1 MQTQNL
7 PTEELQNIV
16 GAKNV
21 REATADDAI
30 EGVEPSLVVEPGTI
44 EETSEVMKLASREG
58 LAISPRGGGTKMGL
72 GNLPR
77 QVDLILSTSRMDG
90 IIEHVPGDQI
100 VRAQA
105 GLRLEALQENLA
117 GSDQML
123 GLDPPEEGA
132 TVGGVVAANASGPR
146 RLRYGTVRDLIIGIK
161 VVLADGTVAKAGG
174 KVVKNVAG
182 YDLSKLFTGSLG
194 TLGVIAEANF
204 RLHPIRESARTVF
217 VEVGDHTQI
226 PDVAQALTHSSVS
239 QFVLD
244 ALEMRWEGDRGVIAA
259 LFEGIE
265 PAVEAQ
271 SSAAAE
277 LLRSHGEASVL
288 GKDDGDEFWNSFA
301 RRPWATGDV
310 ALKIG
315 APPADLTAVLDS
327 VLGAAERAGVEAR
340 LSGHAGTGVTFAGL
354 SGEDDGLVDVVE
366 EVREIRVRRGGS
378 VVVQGAPL
386 SIKERLDVWGPV
398 GDYLGLTR
406 RVKEKFDPGY
416 TMNPGRFLGGI

>member
-16 GAKNV
+16 GAQNV
-21 REATADDAI
+21 REATADDTI

-44 EETSEVMKLASREG
+44 EETSEVLKLASREE
-58 LAISPRGGGTKMGL
+58 LAVSPRGGGTKMGL
-72 GNLPR
+72 GNPPR
-77 QVDLILSTSRMDG
+77 QVDLILSTLRMDG

-100 VRAQA
+100 VRAHA
-105 GLRLEALQENLA
+105 GLKLEDLQENLA
-117 GSDQML
+117 GSDQLL
-123 GLDPPEEGA
+123 GVDPPEEGA

-217 VEVGDHTQI
+217 VEVDDHTQI

-277 LLRSHGEASVL
+277 ILRSHGEVKVL

-327 VLGAAERAGVEAR
+327 ILGAAERAGVEAR

-354 SGEDDGLVDVVE
+354 SGEDDGIVDVVE

-378 VVVQGAPL
+378 VVVQEAPL
-386 SIKERLDVWGPV
+386 SIKERLDVWGPA

>member
-16 GAKNV
+16 GAQNV
-21 REATADDAI
+21 REATVEDAI
-30 EGVEPSLVVEPGTI
+30 EGAEPSLVVEPGTI
-44 EETSEVMKLASREG
+44 EETSEVLKLASREG
-58 LAISPRGGGTKMGL
+58 LTVSPRGGGTKMGL
-72 GNLPR
+72 GNPPR
-77 QVDLILSTSRMDG
+77 QVDLILSTLRMDE

-105 GLRLEALQENLA
+105 GVKLEDLQENLA
-117 GSDQML
+117 GSDQLL
-123 GLDPPEEGA
+123 GIDPPEEGA
-132 TVGGVVAANASGPR
+132 TLGGIVAANASGPR
-146 RLRYGTVRDLIIGIK
+146 RLRYGTMRDLIIGIR
-161 VVLADGTVAKAGG
+161 VVLSDGTVAKAGG

-204 RLHPIRESARTVF
+204 RLHPIREFARTVF
-217 VEVGDHTQI
+217 VEVDDHSQI
-226 PDVAQALTHSSVS
+226 PEVAQALTHSSAS

-244 ALEMRWEGDRGVIAA
+244 ALEMRWEGDSGVIAA

-277 LLRSHGEASVL
+277 LLRSHGEANVL
-288 GKDDGDEFWNSFA
+288 GKDDGDEFWDSFA

-315 APPADLTAVLDS
+315 APPADLAAVLDS

-378 VVVQGAPL
+378 VVVQEAPL

>member
-16 GAKNV
+16 GAQNV
-21 REATADDAI
+21 REAAADDAI

-44 EETSEVMKLASREG
+44 EQTSEVMKVASREG
-58 LAISPRGGGTKMGL
+58 LAVSPRGGGTKMGL
-72 GNLPR
+72 GNPPR
-77 QVDLILSTSRMDG
+77 RVDLILSTSRMDE

-105 GLRLEALQENLA
+105 GVKLEDLQENLA
-117 GSDQML
+117 GSDQLL
-123 GLDPPEEGA
+123 GIDALEEGA
-132 TVGGVVAANASGPR
+132 TVGGLVAANSSGPR

-194 TLGVIAEANF
+194 TLGVITEANF

-217 VEVGDHTQI
+217 VEVDDHTQI
-226 PDVAQALTHSSVS
+226 PDVAQAITHSSAS

-277 LLRSHGEASVL
+277 LLRSHGEANVL
-288 GKDDGDEFWNSFA
+288 GKDDGDEFWDSFA

-315 APPADLTAVLDS
+315 APPADLPAVMDS
-327 VLGAAERAGVEAR
+327 VLGAAERAGIEAR

-354 SGEDDGLVDVVE
+354 SGEDDGLVGVVE

-378 VVVQGAPL
+378 VVVQEAPL
-386 SIKERLDVWGPV
+386 SVKERLEVWGPV

-416 TMNPGRFLGGI
+416 TLNPGRFLGGI

>member
-1 MQTQNL
+1 MQTRNL
-7 PTEELQNIV
+7 PTEELHNIV
-16 GAKNV
+16 GAQNV
-21 REATADDAI
+21 REASADDAI

-44 EETSEVMKLASREG
+44 GETSEVMKLASHEG
-58 LAISPRGGGTKMGL
+58 LAVSTRGGGTKMGL
-72 GNLPR
+72 GNPPR
-77 QVDLILSTSRMDG
+77 QVDLILSTLRMDE

-100 VRAQA
+100 VRTQA
-105 GLRLEALQENLA
+105 GVKLEVLQESLA
-117 GSDQML
+117 GSDQLL
-123 GLDPPEEGA
+123 GIDPPEEGA
-132 TVGGVVAANASGPR
+132 TVGGIVAANASGPR

-217 VEVGDHTQI
+217 VEVDDHGQI
-226 PDVAQALTHSSVS
+226 PEVAQAFTHSSFS

-244 ALEMRWEGDRGVIAA
+244 ALEMRWENGRGVIAA

-265 PAVEAQ
+265 LAVEAQ
-271 SSAAAE
+271 SSAATE
-277 LLRSHGEASVL
+277 LLRSYGEVNVL
-288 GKDDGDEFWNSFA
+288 TRDEGDEFWDSFA

-354 SGEDDGLVDVVE
+354 SGGDDGLVDVVE

-378 VVVQGAPL
+378 VVVQEAPL
-386 SIKERLDVWGPV
+386 SIKARLDVWGPT

>member
-16 GAKNV
+16 GAQNV

-44 EETSEVMKLASREG
+44 EEISEVMKLASLSR
-58 LAISPRGGGTKMGL
+58 LAVSPRGGGTKMGF
-72 GNLPR
+72 GNPPR
-77 QVDLILSTSRMDG
+77 QVDLILSTLRMDG
-90 IIEHVPGDQI
+90 IIEHVAGDQI
-100 VRAQA
+100 VRTQA
-105 GLRLEALQENLA
+105 GLKLEDLQESLA
-117 GSDQML
+117 GSDQLL
-123 GLDPPEEGA
+123 GIDPPEEGA

-161 VVLADGTVAKAGG
+161 VVLSDGTVAKAGG

-217 VEVGDHTQI
+217 VEVEDHGQI
-226 PDVAQALTHSSVS
+226 PEVAQALTHSPFS

-244 ALEMRWEGDRGVIAA
+244 ALEMRWERERGVLAA

-271 SSAAAE
+271 SSAATEA
-277 LLRSHGEASVL
+277 LHSYGETRVL
-288 GKDDGDEFWNSFA
+288 DQDDGERFWAHFA
-301 RRPWATGDV
+301 RPPWSKGDV
-310 ALKIG
+310 GLKIG

-327 VLGAAERAGVEAR
+327 VLGAAERAGVEVR

-366 EVREIRVRRGGS
+366 EMREIRVRRGGS
-378 VVVQGAPL
+378 VVVQEAPL
-386 SIKERLDVWGPV
+386 SIKERLDVWGPA
-398 GDYLGLTR
+398 GDYLGLTQ

>member
-1 MQTQNL
+1 MQTQNV

-16 GAKNV
+16 GAENV
-21 REATADDAI
+21 REATAEDAVD
-30 EGVEPSLVVEPGTI
+30 GVEPALVVEPGSI
-44 EETSEVMKLASREG
+44 EETSEVMKLASRGG
-58 LAISPRGGGTKMGL
+58 LAVSPRGGGTKMGL
-72 GNLPR
+72 GNPPR
-77 QVDLILSTSRMDG
+77 RVDLILSTARMNG

-100 VRAQA
+100 VRTQT
-105 GLRLEALQENLA
+105 GLKLQDLQDNLA
-117 GSDQML
+117 ESDQL
-123 GLDPPEEGA
+123 FGVDPPGEGA

-194 TLGVIAEANF
+194 TLGIIAEANF

-217 VEVGDHTQI
+217 LEVDQPTQI
-226 PDVAQALTHSSVS
+226 PQVAQALTHSPLS

-244 ALEMRWEGDRGVIAA
+244 ALEMRWENDRGVIAA

-271 SSAAAE
+271 SSAATE
-277 LLRSHGEASVL
+277 LLRSHGEANVL
-288 GKDDGDEFWNSFA
+288 GKDEGDEFWESFA

-315 APPADLTAVLDS
+315 APPSELAAVLDS
-327 VLGAAERAGVEAR
+327 VLGAAERAGVEVR

-354 SGEDDGLVDVVE
+354 SGEDEGLVDVVE

-378 VVVQGAPL
+378 VVVQEAPL
-386 SIKERLDVWGPV
+386 SIKERLDVWGSS

>member
-16 GAKNV
+16 GAQNV
-21 REATADDAI
+21 REATVEDAI
-30 EGVEPSLVVEPGTI
+30 EGAEPSLVVEPGTI
-44 EETSEVMKLASREG
+44 EETSEVLKLASREG
-58 LAISPRGGGTKMGL
+58 LTVSPRGGGTKMGL
-72 GNLPR
+72 GNPPR
-77 QVDLILSTSRMDG
+77 QVDLILSTLRMDE

-105 GLRLEALQENLA
+105 GVKLEDLQENLA
-117 GSDQML
+117 GSDQLL
-123 GLDPPEEGA
+123 GIDPPEEGA
-132 TVGGVVAANASGPR
+132 TLGGIVAANASGPR
-146 RLRYGTVRDLIIGIK
+146 RLRYGTMRDLIIGIR
-161 VVLADGTVAKAGG
+161 VVLSDGTVAKAGG

-217 VEVGDHTQI
+217 VEVDDHSQI
-226 PDVAQALTHSSVS
+226 PDVAQALTHSSAS

-244 ALEMRWEGDRGVIAA
+244 ALEMRWEGDSGVIAA

-277 LLRSHGEASVL
+277 LLRSHGEANVL
-288 GKDDGDEFWNSFA
+288 GKDDGDEFWDSFA
-301 RRPWATGDV
+301 RRPWVPGDV

-315 APPADLTAVLDS
+315 APPADLAAVLDS
-327 VLGAAERAGVEAR
+327 VLGTAEHAGVEAR

-378 VVVQGAPL
+378 VVVQEAPL

-416 TMNPGRFLGGI
+416 NMNPGRFLGGI

>member
-1 MQTQNL
+1 MQTQNV

-16 GAKNV
+16 GAENV
-21 REATADDAI
+21 REATAEDAVD
-30 EGVEPSLVVEPGTI
+30 GVEPSLVVEPGSI
-44 EETSEVMKLASREG
+44 EETSEVMKLASRGG
-58 LAISPRGGGTKMGL
+58 LAVSPRGGGTKMGL
-72 GNLPR
+72 GNPPR
-77 QVDLILSTSRMDG
+77 RVDLILSTARMNG

-100 VRAQA
+100 VRTQT
-105 GLRLEALQENLA
+105 GLKLQDLQDNLA
-117 GSDQML
+117 ESDQL
-123 GLDPPEEGA
+123 FGVDPPGEGA

-194 TLGVIAEANF
+194 TLGIIAEANF

-217 VEVGDHTQI
+217 LEVDQPTQI
-226 PDVAQALTHSSVS
+226 PQVAQALTHSSFS

-244 ALEMRWEGDRGVIAA
+244 ALEMRWENDRGVIAA

-271 SSAAAE
+271 SSAATE
-277 LLRSHGEASVL
+277 LLRSHGEANVL
-288 GKDDGDEFWNSFA
+288 GKDDGDEFWVSFA

-310 ALKIG
+310 ALKIA
-315 APPADLTAVLDS
+315 APPSELTAVLDS
-327 VLGAAERAGVEAR
+327 VIGATERAGVEVR

-354 SGEDDGLVDVVE
+354 SGEVDGLVEAVE

-378 VVVQGAPL
+378 VVVQEAPL
-386 SIKERLDVWGPV
+386 AIKERLDVWGTA

-416 TMNPGRFLGGI
+416 VMNPGRFLGGI

>member
-16 GAKNV
+16 GAQNV

-30 EGVEPSLVVEPGTI
+30 EGVETSLVVEPGTI
-44 EETSEVMKLASREG
+44 EEISEVMKLASREG
-58 LAISPRGGGTKMGL
+58 LAVSPRGGGTKMGL
-72 GNLPR
+72 GNPPR
-77 QVDLILSTSRMDG
+77 QVDLILSTLRMDG

-100 VRAQA
+100 VRTQA
-105 GLRLEALQENLA
+105 GLKLEDLQETLA
-117 GSDQML
+117 GSDQLL

-161 VVLADGTVAKAGG
+161 VVLSDGTVAKAGG

-204 RLHPIRESARTVF
+204 RLHPVRESARTVF
-217 VEVGDHTQI
+217 VEVDDPGQI
-226 PDVAQALTHSSVS
+226 PDSAQALTHSSFS

-244 ALEMRWEGDRGVIAA
+244 ALEMRWERERGVLAA

-271 SSAAAE
+271 SSAATEA
-277 LLRSHGEASVL
+277 LRSYGETRVL
-288 GKDDGDEFWNSFA
+288 DQDDGERFWAHFA
-301 RRPWATGDV
+301 RLPWSEGDV
-310 ALKIG
+310 GLKIG

-327 VLGAAERAGVEAR
+327 VLGAAERAGVEVR

-354 SGEDDGLVDVVE
+354 SGEVDGLVDVVE

-378 VVVQGAPL
+378 VVVQEAPL
-386 SIKERLDVWGPV
+386 SIKERLDVWGPA